1 MYTEKLL
8 TPHPNK
14 LQDGQEAAPL
24 HEVVDYDQI
33 QQYLGHV
40 ALRDDGTELRQ
51 AQIQSAE
58 EIASHVGKALWFP
71 ERRSKSGSNDFI
83 DMQLDDSLPLR
94 YVAEKQVADCFGY
107 SIATSECLEKAGI
120 DHWIGFANGHAT
132 VVMPNTANNGL
143 YLLDALT
150 PALNQDMRG
159 ASGIAP
165 SGVEK
170 QIEQFNRG
178 ATWLNTRQ
186 VAVSSK
192 QDTLEAF
199 EKNPWL
205 TFSKSA
211 SSISSDHRG
220 ADKRVI
226 MSIFEPQTG
235 RQALEAYKDFDA
247 YIGMDEYEQAADVLS
262 KIPGLF
268 PEIDLR
274 RPQRDIRRL
283 AGGLSG
289 EGRTEK
295 AKQAVA
301 SYFSSFILSND
312 SRVWQAK
319 GDCLRRIAKYGHD
332 ESAAKAAI
340 EAYEKA
346 SRMPKSH
353 HKTIAGKQK
362 KAQELLGALQSA

>member
-1 MYTEKLL
+1 MYTEKLF

-14 LQDGQEAAPL
+14 LQDGQEATPL
-24 HEVVDYDQI
+24 HEAVDYDQI

-40 ALRDDGTELRQ
+40 AFHDDGMELRQ

-58 EIASHVGKALWFP
+58 EIALHVGKALWFP
-71 ERRSKSGSNDFI
+71 ERRNKSGSSDFV

-94 YVAEKQVADCFGY
+94 YIAEKQVADCFGY
-107 SIATSECLEKAGI
+107 SIATSECLDKAGI
-120 DHWIGFANGHAT
+120 KHWIGFANGHAT
-132 VVMPNTANNGL
+132 LVMPNTENNGL

-165 SGVEK
+165 SGVHK
-170 QIEQFNRG
+170 QIEQFSRG

-205 TFSKSA
+205 SFSKSA
-211 SSISSDHRG
+211 SSISSDHKG

-226 MSIFEPQTG
+226 MSIFEPHTG
-235 RQALEAYKDFDA
+235 RQALEAYKDFDT
-247 YIGMDEYEQAADVLS
+247 YIAMDEYKHAAYILS
-262 KIPGLF
+262 EIPGLF

-283 AGGLSG
+283 AGGLSS
-289 EGRTEK
+289 EGHTAI

-301 SYFSSFILSND
+301 DYFSSFVLSND

-319 GDCLRRIAKYGHD
+319 GDCLRRIAKYGQD
-332 ESAAKAAI
+332 ESAAKAAVA
-340 EAYEKA
+340 AYEKA

-362 KAQELLGALQSA
+362 KANELLAALQSA